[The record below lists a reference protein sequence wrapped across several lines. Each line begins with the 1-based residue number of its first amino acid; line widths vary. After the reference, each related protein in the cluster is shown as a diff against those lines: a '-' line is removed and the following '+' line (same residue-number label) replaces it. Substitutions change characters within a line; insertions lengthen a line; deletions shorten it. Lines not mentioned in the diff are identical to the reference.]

1 MKRSQMDKKEL
12 FSGVYKTD
20 NNNDCRTRRK
30 GRAAP
35 RDYDKYVVCLAIEID
50 EWTAKFKVAV
60 LTGKQLF

>member
-1 MKRSQMDKKEL
+1 MTAEL
-12 FSGVYKTD
+12 G
-20 NNNDCRTRRK
+20 K